1 MQLTRTSA
9 SRPVR
14 NLGYI
19 DAMRGLGVLGVFLDH
34 VGHQSG
40 MIERWST
47 TLSDAG
53 GFGVQLFYVASAF
66 TLFLSLDGRKSEA
79 SPTRNFFLRRF
90 FRIAP
95 VFYLAMLVTVALN
108 LLHVRFAIT
117 QPTHRDLLLGFFFL
131 HGFSPTGI
139 NTVTAGAW
147 SIADECLF
155 YAMLPWLYRRVR
167 NLTGCVVVLCAV
179 IAVNHLANFCFH
191 RAFPSQ
197 DQYLVWWFPTE
208 LPVFMIGIVGYY
220 LWKTILHS
228 GSYRPVSA
236 RLLSLVLL
244 VTAAGIFCFVHRH
257 LPLLHGVAAI
267 AVLLG
272 LMLHPWE
279 FFVNGATRFLGK
291 ISYSMYLLHFF
302 VIVFLSAVISKST
315 MAAASLWHERLFGTP
330 LGFVVYLAVLLCLS
344 APLCTA
350 SWLFLEE
357 PLIALGRRLIARLDH
372 KRIQAAASLLPDP
385 HALVSSSNTSDNQ
398 F

>member
-1 MQLTRTSA
+1 MQFTQTSA

-14 NLGYI
+14 NLGYV

-40 MIERWST
+40 MIERWKT
-47 TLSDAG
+47 VLSDSG
-53 GFGVQLFYVASAF
+53 DFGVQLFYVASAF
-66 TLFLSLDGRKSEA
+66 TLFLSLDGRKTEP

-95 VFYLAMLVTVALN
+95 VFYLAMLVTLVLN
-108 LLHVRFAIT
+108 VLHVRFAMT
-117 QPTHRDLLLGFFFL
+117 EPTHRDLLLGFFFL

-155 YAMLPWLYRRVR
+155 YAMLPWLYPRVR
-167 NLTGCVVVLCAV
+167 NLTGCVVALGAA
-179 IAVNHLANFCFH
+179 IAVNRVANFCFYH
-191 RAFPSQ
+191 SFPSQ
-197 DQYLVWWFPTE
+197 GQYLVWWFPTE
-208 LPVFMIGIVGYY
+208 LPVFMMGIVAYY
-220 LWKTILHS
+220 LWKSLLHS
-228 GSYRPVSA
+228 GAHRPASA
-236 RLLSLVLL
+236 RLLSLALL
-244 VTAAGIFCFVHRH
+244 GTAAGIFGFVHRFF
-257 LPLLHGVAAI
+257 PLLHGVAAI

-272 LMLHPWE
+272 VMLHPWAVL
-279 FFVNGATRFLGK
+279 VNRATRFLGK

-302 VIVFLSAVISKST
+302 VIVLISEALRKSV
-315 MAAASLWHERLFGTP
+315 AAGHSVWQERLFGTP

-357 PLIALGRRLIARLDH
+357 PLIALGRGLIARLDH
-372 KRIQAAASLLPDP
+372 TRQQNPAPPLPGP
-385 HALVSSSNTSDNQ
+385 HDLVSASNTSDNQ